1 LVPLLALLAGCAS
14 QPPQTPA
21 AALGP
26 DLAEARRLL
35 LASDK
40 PIPVEIDAAP
50 TVLGAD
56 PRGTVASAASAATQ
70 WAAASFTPA
79 PASAGA
85 TGTRLALA
93 FGDGADSG
101 VCAGSMTPAPMPM
114 APDRVRAVLCEGTR
128 PVAEAVGRSQGGSA
142 EQVQAM
148 VTQATERLF
157 PRIGGEQTTTGG
169 WSSGAPGISLGGWL
183 GSGGGSGVGVGLGF

>member
-1 LVPLLALLAGCAS
+1 M
-14 QPPQTPA
+14 
-21 AALGP
+21 
-26 DLAEARRLL
+26 AR
-35 LASDK
+35 
-40 PIPVEIDAAP
+40 
-50 TVLGAD
+50 
-56 PRGTVASAASAATQ
+56 AASAATQ

-79 PASAGA
+79 PPAPAR
-85 TGTRLALA
+85 TGTRLAFA
-93 FGDGADSG
+93 FGDGPDTA
-101 VCAGSMTPAPMPM
+101 VCAGGMTPAPMAV
-114 APDRVRAVLCEGTR
+114 APGRVRAVLCDGTR